1 MTRTSEP
8 QEASMRHKGE
18 RDIPDFSTKK
28 KEPPHMVAADKK
40 LSKAQHPART
50 PAPKTQATSA
60 KFGRRG
66 Q

>member
-1 MTRTSEP
+1 
-8 QEASMRHKGE
+8 MRHKGE
-18 RDIPDFSTKK
+18 RDIPDFSAKK
-28 KEPPHMVAADKK
+28 KESPHMVAADKK

-50 PAPKTQATSA
+50 PAPKVQATSA

>member
-1 MTRTSEP
+1 
-8 QEASMRHKGE
+8 MRHRGE
-18 RDIPDFSTKK
+18 RDIPDFSAKK